1 MTLPVHFDLSHVI
14 DHGMTTYPGLPTPIA
29 ADHLTREAA
38 EQIYGPG
45 LTFQIGLVTMCTNT
59 GTYLDVPFHRYADG
73 HDLAKLDLARMASV
87 DAVRIDCRGQRSID
101 LDGVNLAS
109 LARRAVLIW
118 TGHSNHWR
126 TDAYFE
132 DHPALSA
139 SAASD
144 QQRATMNEDE
154 HQA

>member
-59 GTYLDVPFHRYADG
+59 GTYLDVPFHRYANG
-73 HDLAKLDLARMASV
+73 HDLAKLDLARVASV
-87 DAVRIDCRGQRSID
+87 DAIPITGAQTPTSRITQRWHIHGASVRKRCPE
-101 LDGVNLAS
+101 A
-109 LARRAVLIW
+109 
-118 TGHSNHWR
+118 
-126 TDAYFE
+126 
-132 DHPALSA
+132 P
-139 SAASD
+139 D